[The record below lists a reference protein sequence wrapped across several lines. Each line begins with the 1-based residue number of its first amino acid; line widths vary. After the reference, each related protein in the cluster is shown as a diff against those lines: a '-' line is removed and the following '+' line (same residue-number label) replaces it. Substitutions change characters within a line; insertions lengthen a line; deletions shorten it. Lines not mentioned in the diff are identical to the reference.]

1 VKNLAFVL
9 WAFVAV
15 GASLA
20 AWSLATPVMAA
31 PDEPAHVIQAA
42 AVVRGQLDGPQKPTD
57 VGSAGVVK
65 VPEWTAMGRGLQKCF
80 AFRPRVPAGC
90 APKLASR
97 TTTVRTTT
105 EFSNYPPLYYL
116 IVGVASLF
124 LAGAPAVYAMRL
136 VGDLVNAG
144 LIALGLILLARYHPR
159 RSPLAGAL
167 IALAPMVLFVTSVV
181 NSSGLEVAAAFA
193 AWCGGLCVVEHRP
206 VPPALAICTS
216 LSFFFLILSRPISP
230 AEAAIIVAVLAA
242 LAGWRNVRMRVHD
255 RSLRSLW
262 FSGLVSVIV
271 AGVFLL
277 IGGQPHLLGVPA
289 KPPLTLA
296 RAIWTGLRQTGPR
309 LRQCIGQFGWL
320 DTPVPSWVVVVWT
333 FAVGAFSA
341 VALTFSSAC
350 RRALPL
356 LALAVL
362 VMPAILEAPKV
373 NAVGFYWQGRYWLPI
388 IMGLPLVASAIQ
400 GRPWHVR
407 THVGAKW
414 PSAPPVQ
421 VVGLLCLGVTLIVAQ
436 TVAFQTALRRYQT
449 GLGTPPG
456 THVSWSPPG
465 GASIVLALF
474 IAGQVLLLGFVLMAT
489 LRRPS
494 PIGTTRR
501 RMLASHRSLQIGP
514 ADALGTAR
522 GEAG

>member
-1 VKNLAFVL
+1 VRNLAFFL
-9 WAFVAV
+9 WALVAL

-20 AWSLATPVMAA
+20 AWSLATPLMAA
-31 PDEPAHVIQAA
+31 PDEPAHVIQAV
-42 AVVRGQLDGPQKPTD
+42 AVVRGQLDGPQELTD

-65 VPEWTAMGRGLQKCF
+65 VPEWAADGQRLPECF

-90 APKLASR
+90 APKLLSR
-97 TTTVRTTT
+97 STTVRTTT

-136 VGDLVNAG
+136 VGDLLNAG

-193 AWCGGLCVVEHRP
+193 SWCGGLCVIERRP

-216 LSFFFLILSRPISP
+216 LSFIFLILSRPISP
-230 AEAAIIVAVLAA
+230 AEAAIIVAVLAT
-242 LAGWRNVRMRVHD
+242 LAGWRSLRMWIHD

-262 FSGLVSVIV
+262 LPGSISVIV

-277 IGGQPHLLGVPA
+277 IGGQPHLLGIPA

-320 DTPVPSWVVVVWT
+320 DTPVPSSVVVVWT
-333 FAVGAFSA
+333 SAVGAFSA

-362 VMPAILEAPKV
+362 AMPAALEAPKV

-388 IMGLPLVASAIQ
+388 VMGLPLVASAVQ
-400 GRPWHVR
+400 RGPRHVR
-407 THVGAKW
+407 THVGTRW
-414 PSAPPVQ
+414 PSAPLVQ

-436 TVAFQTALRRYQT
+436 TVAFLTALHRYQT
-449 GLGTPPG
+449 GLGTPTG
-456 THVSWSPPG
+456 TRAGWSPPG
-465 GASIVLALF
+465 GASVVLALF

-489 LRRPS
+489 LRRSS
-494 PIGTTRR
+494 PTGTTQR
-501 RMLASHRSLQIGP
+501 RMLAFDRSLRIGRT
-514 ADALGTAR
+514 DSLRTAR
-522 GEAG
+522 